1 MDVVCSGFGS
11 TPCPKQK
18 CFPKTEVAK
27 QEAMAAEVA
36 TEEWENKQ
44 TKKSASGLE
53 TRLSTHLNFAFY
65 SAHQTLIENAVA
77 ARSETLRP
85 QYSWG
90 CEICTFC
97 AEAALSKQL

>member
-1 MDVVCSGFGS
+1 
-11 TPCPKQK
+11 
-18 CFPKTEVAK
+18 
-27 QEAMAAEVA
+27 MAAEVA
-36 TEEWENKQ
+36 TEQWENK
-44 TKKSASGLE
+44 TTKSASGLE
-53 TRLSTHLNFAFY
+53 TCLSTHLNFAFY
-65 SAHQTLIENAVA
+65 STHQTRIENTVA

>member
-44 TKKSASGLE
+44 KKVLLGLK
-53 TRLSTHLNFAFY
+53 L
-65 SAHQTLIENAVA
+65 
-77 ARSETLRP
+77 
-85 QYSWG
+85 
-90 CEICTFC
+90 
-97 AEAALSKQL
+97 ALALT